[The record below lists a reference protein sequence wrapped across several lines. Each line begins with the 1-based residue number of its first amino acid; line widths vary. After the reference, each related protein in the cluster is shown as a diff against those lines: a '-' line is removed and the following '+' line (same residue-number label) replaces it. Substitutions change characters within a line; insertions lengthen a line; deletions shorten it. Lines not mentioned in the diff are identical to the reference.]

1 MNKMLHLANK
11 EKKKKDPFEEISRA
25 EINLS
30 TEPDKLSQ

>member
-11 EKKKKDPFEEISRA
+11 EKKKDPFEEISRA